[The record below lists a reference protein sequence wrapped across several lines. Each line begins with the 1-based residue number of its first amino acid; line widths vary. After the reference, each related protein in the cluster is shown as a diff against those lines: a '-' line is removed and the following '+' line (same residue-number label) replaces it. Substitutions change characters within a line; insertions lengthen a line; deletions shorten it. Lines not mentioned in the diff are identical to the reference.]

1 VTFDFSFKGLPKQRM
16 GDGRADFYS
25 VNGVVSSIAALGPR
39 LIPPGVNPPASGGR
53 LQAAI
58 SMFAA
63 ERDKQRHPKSL
74 TQTVVVAND
83 AALPVICSALG
94 SVSEKAN
101 KGRVITTVTIRHQNG
116 SETTLGLNGKVV
128 DNIYSECRLGP
139 SVIAGD
145 EVVFEYRFRRLPK
158 LRIDAG
164 FFEAVATY
172 GVVSPD
178 GIPTLRATR

>member
-1 VTFDFSFKGLPKQRM
+1 VE
-16 GDGRADFYS
+16 
-25 VNGVVSSIAALGPR
+25 
-39 LIPPGVNPPASGGR
+39 
-53 LQAAI
+53 AAI

-63 ERDKQRHPKSL
+63 ERDRHRYPKSL
-74 TQTVVVAND
+74 TQTVVVANN

-101 KGRVITTVTIRHQNG
+101 TGRLITAIAIRHQNG
-116 SETTLGLNGKVV
+116 AEMILGLNGKVV
-128 DNIYSECRLGP
+128 DDIHSECRLGP
-139 SVIAGD
+139 SLVAGD
-145 EVVFEYRFRRLPK
+145 EVVFDYTFKRIPK